1 MIMFWR
7 LYMNKILGLILTI
20 VLTVTTLSSN
30 GFAADIPN
38 STALPLAKVVNN
50 IYSQGYSGINKI
62 EFDDGVYKATVI
74 NKDGQEQ
81 YLYIDPT
88 TAAVPVPKQD
98 TKEINMSQAIAAVSQ
113 DRCKN
118 ITSVEHYNGAYKVEC
133 LDANSQQVEV
143 LVDAVSGKI
152 SQISYDD

>member
-1 MIMFWR
+1 MVSTKLNLMMAYIR
-7 LYMNKILGLILTI
+7 QQLLIKMAK
-20 VLTVTTLSSN
+20 SN
-30 GFAADIPN
+30 IC
-38 STALPLAKVVNN
+38 
-50 IYSQGYSGINKI
+50 
-62 EFDDGVYKATVI
+62 
-74 NKDGQEQ
+74 
-81 YLYIDPT
+81 IDPT
-88 TAAVPVPKQD
+88 TAAVPVPKQG

-143 LVDAVSGKI
+143 LVDAVNGKI